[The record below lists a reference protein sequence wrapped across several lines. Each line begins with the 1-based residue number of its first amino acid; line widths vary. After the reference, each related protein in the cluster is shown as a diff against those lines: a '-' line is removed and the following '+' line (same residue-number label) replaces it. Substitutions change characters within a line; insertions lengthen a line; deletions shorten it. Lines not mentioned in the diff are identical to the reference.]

1 MRQDDLDGW
10 DEGGTETQEGGD
22 IYIHLADFLHYIPET
37 NMTLQSN
44 YTPNKFFKKKR
55 KTKCSLV
62 VDQAVSRTPWSSIG
76 NSQDSDMD
84 PALSLVKNQ

>member
-1 MRQDDLDGW
+1 MGT
-10 DEGGTETQEGGD
+10 GTETQEGGD
-22 IYIHLADFLHYIPET
+22 IYIHLADFLHYIPGT

-44 YTPNKFFKKKR
+44 YTPNKFFFFFFKKR

-62 VDQAVSRTPWSSIG
+62 VDQAVSRTPWSSIETLRL
-76 NSQDSDMD
+76 DMD